1 MADGRLKPK
10 GLPLRLGKPTGAPP
24 RKRTKAKPGPAGRQ
38 TMPPK
43 LGGSVKRSANG

>member
-10 GLPLRLGKPTGAPP
+10 GLPLRLGSAGAKGKP
-24 RKRTKAKPGPAGRQ
+24 RTKAPPPPRGKQ